1 MTQASERPGRRP
13 TIADI
18 AARAGVSPTAVSF
31 ALNDRPGISEQT
43 RARILAAVA
52 ELGWRPNVAARALGG
67 RRADT
72 VGLVV
77 ARPART
83 LGVEPF
89 FAQLVSGLQARLSTD
104 LVALQL
110 LVVEDMSAEL
120 DVYRRW
126 AAERRTDGVVVLDL
140 EQDDPRPE
148 ELVRMGLPAVLVG
161 GDGTPGPVPAV
172 FADDHAAMTALA
184 EHLAA
189 LGHVQVGHVGGIPA
203 YVHSARRVAALHD
216 AGSRLGLHVTTVP
229 TDFSQDEAAAATRAL
244 LARDERP
251 TAIVYD
257 SDVAALA
264 GVTVLAEA
272 GLSVPG
278 DVSVASFDDSE
289 LVRLAHP
296 PLTAMT
302 RDTFELGE
310 LVAATTLS
318 LVRGERV
325 PDVVGAPTPELTV
338 RGSTGPVP
346 GGAA

>member
-1 MTQASERPGRRP
+1 MTAARRPGRRP

-18 AARAGVSPTAVSF
+18 AAHAGVSPTAVSF
-31 ALNDRPGISEQT
+31 ALNDRPGISDRT
-43 RARILAAVA
+43 RDRILAAVA

-89 FAQLVSGLQARLSTD
+89 FAQLVSGLQARLSAD

-110 LVVEDMSAEL
+110 LVVEDTAAEL

-140 EQDDPRPE
+140 EQDDPRPDA
-148 ELVRMGLPAVLVG
+148 LVAMGLPAVLVG
-161 GDGTPGPVPAV
+161 GDGRPGPVPAV

-184 EHLAA
+184 EHLAG
-189 LGHVQVGHVGGIPA
+189 LGHVRVGHVGGIA
-203 YVHSARRVAALHD
+203 TYVHSARRVAALHD
-216 AGSRLGLHVTTVP
+216 AAERLGLEVTTVP

-244 LARDERP
+244 LAHDERP

-264 GVTVLAEA
+264 GTTVLAEA
-272 GLSVPG
+272 GLGVPG

-310 LVAATTLS
+310 LVARTVLS
-318 LVRGERV
+318 VVRGGSV
-325 PDVVGAPTPELTV
+325 PDVVAAPTPALTV
-338 RGSTGPVP
+338 RGSTGAVP
-346 GGAA
+346 GVTA

>member
-1 MTQASERPGRRP
+1 VTAARGHSARRP

-18 AARAGVSPTAVSF
+18 AAQAGVSPTAVSF
-31 ALNDRPGISEQT
+31 ALNDRPGISPQT
-43 RARILAAVA
+43 RSRILAAVA
-52 ELGWRPNVAARALGG
+52 ALGWRPNVAARALGG
-67 RRADT
+67 RRTDT

-89 FAQLVSGLQARLSTD
+89 FAQLVSGLQARLSAD

-110 LVVEDMSAEL
+110 LVVEDMAAEL
-120 DVYRRW
+120 DVYRGW

-161 GDGTPGPVPAV
+161 GDGVPGPVPAV
-172 FADDHAAMTALA
+172 FADDHLAMTAVA

-189 LGHVQVGHVGGIPA
+189 LGHVHIGHVGGVPA
-203 YVHSARRVAALHD
+203 YVHSARRVSALHD
-216 AGSRLGLHVTTVP
+216 AGARLGLRITTVP
-229 TDFSQDEAAAATRAL
+229 TDFSQVEAAAATRAI

-264 GVTVLAEA
+264 GVTVLTEA
-272 GLSVPG
+272 GLGVPG
-278 DVSVASFDDSE
+278 DISVASFDDSE

-310 LVAATTLS
+310 LVATTLLS
-318 LVRGERV
+318 LVRGTAV
-325 PDVVGAPTPELTV
+325 PDVVGAPVPELTV
-338 RGSTGPVP
+338 RGSTGHVREV
-346 GGAA
+346 AA